1 MGKGNT
7 VETVVFLGG
16 KRLMVK
22 KVLHPMRR
30 GMRGRY
36 VCFTKSDS
44 TIGVWVELDEKKEKY

>member
-1 MGKGNT
+1 
-7 VETVVFLGG
+7 
-16 KRLMVK
+16 MVK